1 MNTPQSREG
10 NVIRYAVYLAGYV
23 AVFAVVKLVTRKSP
37 VHIWDLILFGLVAAM
52 ILLFYVYRFNRE
64 QRFFARDFKLPW
76 LGSLSTVV
84 LLTLV
89 ITVTQISISYL
100 QSYGRISHYD
110 FQLIYAKSE
119 SVNMFWF
126 LIVVQGI
133 VLPILQEFLATGFLF
148 NYAFRR
154 NTKQVAIMGIIVSG
168 LIYSLLSFQNSVVLF
183 IIDAIYG
190 MVFAWSYMYTQTLLM
205 PIYLAVVSGVLT
217 VIMLSLI
224 HI

>member
-64 QRFFARDFKLPW
+64 QRFFARDFKIPW

-168 LIYSLLSFQNSVVLF
+168 LIYSLLNFQNSVVLF

-190 MVFAWSYMYTQTLLM
+190 MMFAWSYMYTQTLLM

-217 VIMLSLI
+217 VIMI
-224 HI
+224 

>member
-1 MNTPQSREG
+1 M
-10 NVIRYAVYLAGYV
+10 IRYAVYLAGYV

-168 LIYSLLSFQNSVVLF
+168 LIYSLLNFQNSVVLF

-217 VIMLSLI
+217 VIMI
-224 HI
+224 

>member
-37 VHIWDLILFGLVAAM
+37 VHIWYLILFGLVAAM

-217 VIMLSLI
+217 VIMI
-224 HI
+224 

>member
-64 QRFFARDFKLPW
+64 QRFFARDYKLPW

-168 LIYSLLSFQNSVVLF
+168 LIYSLLNFQNSVVLF

-217 VIMLSLI
+217 VIMI
-224 HI
+224 

>member
-154 NTKQVAIMGIIVSG
+154 NTKRVAIMGIIVSG
-168 LIYSLLSFQNSVVLF
+168 LIYSLLNFQNSVVLF

-217 VIMLSLI
+217 VIMI
-224 HI
+224 

>member
-23 AVFAVVKLVTRKSP
+23 AVFVVVKLVTRKSP

-217 VIMLSLI
+217 VIMI
-224 HI
+224 

>member
-37 VHIWDLILFGLVAAM
+37 VHIWDWILFGLVAAM

-168 LIYSLLSFQNSVVLF
+168 LIYSLLNFQNSVVLF

-217 VIMLSLI
+217 VIMI
-224 HI
+224 

>member
-1 MNTPQSREG
+1 LNTPQSREG

-23 AVFAVVKLVTRKSP
+23 AVFAVVKLVTRKSL

-168 LIYSLLSFQNSVVLF
+168 LIFSLLNFQNSLLLF
-183 IIDAIYG
+183 IIEAVYG
-190 MVFAWSYMYTQTLLM
+190 MIFAWSYLYTQTLWM

-217 VIMLSLI
+217 VIMI
-224 HI
+224 

>member
-1 MNTPQSREG
+1 MKNLNTPRSREG
-10 NVIRYAVYLAGYV
+10 NVIPYAVYLAGYV

-64 QRFFARDFKLPW
+64 QRFFARDYKLPW

-168 LIYSLLSFQNSVVLF
+168 LIYSLLNFQNSVVLF

-217 VIMLSLI
+217 VIMI
-224 HI
+224 

>member
-205 PIYLAVVSGVLT
+205 PIYLAVV
-217 VIMLSLI
+217 LSLI

>member
-110 FQLIYAKSE
+110 FQLIYAKSG

-168 LIYSLLSFQNSVVLF
+168 LIYSLLNFQNSVVLF
-183 IIDAIYG
+183 IIDTIYG

-217 VIMLSLI
+217 VIMI
-224 HI
+224 

>member
-10 NVIRYAVYLAGYV
+10 NVIRYAVYLVGYV
-23 AVFAVVKLVTRKSP
+23 VVYAVTKLVTRKSP

-52 ILLFYVYRFNRE
+52 ILLFYIYRFNRE
-64 QRFFARDFKLPW
+64 QSFFARDFKLPW
-76 LGSLSTVV
+76 LGNLSTVV

-100 QSYGRISHYD
+100 QAYGKLNHYD

-154 NTKQVAIMGIIVSG
+154 NTKQVAITGIIVSG
-168 LIYSLLSFQNSVVLF
+168 LIFSLLNFQNSLLLF
-183 IIDAIYG
+183 IIEAVYG
-190 MVFAWSYMYTQTLLM
+190 MIFAWSYLYTQTLWM
-205 PIYLAVVSGVLT
+205 PVYLAVVSGVLT
-217 VIMLSLI
+217 VIMI
-224 HI
+224 

>member
-154 NTKQVAIMGIIVSG
+154 NTKQVAIMGIIVSS
-168 LIYSLLSFQNSVVLF
+168 LIYSLLNFQNSVVLF

-217 VIMLSLI
+217 VIMI
-224 HI
+224 

>member
-37 VHIWDLILFGLVAAM
+37 VHIWDLILVGLVAAM
-52 ILLFYVYRFNRE
+52 ILLFYVYRFNRD
-64 QRFFARDFKLPW
+64 QRFCARDFKLPW

-168 LIYSLLSFQNSVVLF
+168 LIYSLLNFQNSVVLF

-217 VIMLSLI
+217 VIMI
-224 HI
+224 

>member
-1 MNTPQSREG
+1 LNTPQSREG

-64 QRFFARDFKLPW
+64 QRFFARDLKLPW

-168 LIYSLLSFQNSVVLF
+168 LIYSLLNFQNSVVLF

-217 VIMLSLI
+217 VIMI
-224 HI
+224 

>member
-10 NVIRYAVYLAGYV
+10 NVIRYTVYLAGYV

-217 VIMLSLI
+217 VIMI
-224 HI
+224 

>member
-1 MNTPQSREG
+1 LNTPQSREG

-23 AVFAVVKLVTRKSP
+23 AVFAVVKLVTRKSL

-168 LIYSLLSFQNSVVLF
+168 LIYSLLNFQNSVVLF

-217 VIMLSLI
+217 VIMI
-224 HI
+224 

>member
-64 QRFFARDFKLPW
+64 QRFFARDFKFPW

-217 VIMLSLI
+217 VIMI
-224 HI
+224 

>member
-10 NVIRYAVYLAGYV
+10 NVIHYAVYLAGYV

-168 LIYSLLSFQNSVVLF
+168 LIYSLLNFQNSVVLF

-217 VIMLSLI
+217 VIMI
-224 HI
+224 

>member
-64 QRFFARDFKLPW
+64 QRFFARGFKLPW

-168 LIYSLLSFQNSVVLF
+168 LIYSLLNFQNSVVLF

-217 VIMLSLI
+217 VIMI
-224 HI
+224 

>member
-1 MNTPQSREG
+1 LNTPQSREG

-217 VIMLSLI
+217 VIMI
-224 HI
+224 

>member
-133 VLPILQEFLATGFLF
+133 VLPILQEFLATGCLF

-168 LIYSLLSFQNSVVLF
+168 LIYSLLNFQNSVVLF

-217 VIMLSLI
+217 VIMI
-224 HI
+224 

>member
-37 VHIWDLILFGLVAAM
+37 AHIWYLILFGLVAAM

-217 VIMLSLI
+217 VIMI
-224 HI
+224 

>member
-37 VHIWDLILFGLVAAM
+37 VHILDLILFGLVAAM

-217 VIMLSLI
+217 VIMI
-224 HI
+224 

>member
-183 IIDAIYG
+183 ISDAIYG

-217 VIMLSLI
+217 VIMI
-224 HI
+224 

>member
-10 NVIRYAVYLAGYV
+10 NVIRYAVYLAAYV

-217 VIMLSLI
+217 VIMI
-224 HI
+224 

>member
-23 AVFAVVKLVTRKSP
+23 AVLAVVKLVTRKSP

-168 LIYSLLSFQNSVVLF
+168 LIYSLLNFQNSVVLF

-217 VIMLSLI
+217 VIMI
-224 HI
+224 

>member
-100 QSYGRISHYD
+100 QSYGSISHYD

-168 LIYSLLSFQNSVVLF
+168 LIYSLLNFQNSVVLF

-217 VIMLSLI
+217 VIMI
-224 HI
+224 

>member
-23 AVFAVVKLVTRKSP
+23 AVFAVVKLVTRKSS

-64 QRFFARDFKLPW
+64 QRFFARDLKLPW

-168 LIYSLLSFQNSVVLF
+168 LIYSLLNFQNSVVLF

-217 VIMLSLI
+217 VIMI
-224 HI
+224 

>member
-64 QRFFARDFKLPW
+64 QRFFVRDFKLPW

-217 VIMLSLI
+217 VIMI
-224 HI
+224 

>member
-168 LIYSLLSFQNSVVLF
+168 LIYSLLNFQNSVVLF
-183 IIDAIYG
+183 IIDTIYG

-217 VIMLSLI
+217 VIMI
-224 HI
+224 

>member
-37 VHIWDLILFGLVAAM
+37 AHIWDLILFGLVAAM

-205 PIYLAVVSGVLT
+205 PIYLAVVS
-217 VIMLSLI
+217 LSLI

>member
-52 ILLFYVYRFNRE
+52 ILLFYIYRFNRE

-168 LIYSLLSFQNSVVLF
+168 LIYSLLNFQNSVVLF

-217 VIMLSLI
+217 VIMI
-224 HI
+224 

>member
-23 AVFAVVKLVTRKSP
+23 TVFAVVKLVTRKSP

-217 VIMLSLI
+217 VIMI
-224 HI
+224 

>member
-64 QRFFARDFKLPW
+64 QRFFVRDFKLLW

-168 LIYSLLSFQNSVVLF
+168 LIYSLLNFQNSVVLF

-217 VIMLSLI
+217 VIMI
-224 HI
+224 

>member
-1 MNTPQSREG
+1 MKNLNTPRSREG

-168 LIYSLLSFQNSVVLF
+168 LIYSLLNFQNSVVLF
-183 IIDAIYG
+183 IIDTIYG

-217 VIMLSLI
+217 VIMI
-224 HI
+224 

>member
-168 LIYSLLSFQNSVVLF
+168 LIYSLLNFQNSVVLF
-183 IIDAIYG
+183 IIDALYG

-217 VIMLSLI
+217 VIMI
-224 HI
+224 